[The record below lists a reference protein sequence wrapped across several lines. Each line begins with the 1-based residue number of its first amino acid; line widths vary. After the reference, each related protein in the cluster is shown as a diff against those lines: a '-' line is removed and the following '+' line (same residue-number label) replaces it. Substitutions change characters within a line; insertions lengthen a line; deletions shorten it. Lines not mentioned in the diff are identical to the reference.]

1 MKIPIKTGLA
11 VQRMRESCVI
21 AATVLENLKPLV
33 KPGVTTQDLEEAGRE
48 FIARLGDVLD
58 GMREELNYEIEK
70 IYIDGNPDLEKLYGE
85 QVPVIHIDGN
95 HHDFFRVDP
104 ERFKSSLEKH
114 RQRQ

>member
-1 MKIPIKTGLA
+1 MTVITVFGRHGCHLCDVA
-11 VQRMRESCVI
+11 V
-21 AATVLENLKPLV
+21 
-33 KPGVTTQDLEEAGRE
+33 
-48 FIARLGDVLD
+48 DVLD

-104 ERFKSSLEKH
+104 EQFKSSLEKH